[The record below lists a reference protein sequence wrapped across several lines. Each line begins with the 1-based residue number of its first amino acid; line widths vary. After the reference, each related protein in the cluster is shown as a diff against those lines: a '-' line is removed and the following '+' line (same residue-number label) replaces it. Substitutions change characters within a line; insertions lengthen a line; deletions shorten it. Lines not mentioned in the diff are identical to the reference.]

1 MNTRKV
7 VLAIFVVLIAL
18 GFSIPGAN
26 AQPESTL
33 WLFLPGVDVDGDL
46 TFAGGDY
53 FETRSLGS
61 ENRELIICHGEVTNL
76 SGKAYI
82 VNPCRIDVT
91 ENDCIVGSPV
101 ISAASGRAHILGE
114 FQSECEDLYIP
125 SCYQ

>member
-26 AQPESTL
+26 AQPESDL
-33 WLFLPGVDVDGDL
+33 WLLLPAVDEDGNLDPEDG
-46 TFAGGDY
+46 AY
-53 FETRSLGS
+53 FETRSLDS
-61 ENRELIICHGEVTNL
+61 ENRELIICHGEVIND

-82 VNPCRIDVT
+82 VNPCSIAVPEDT
-91 ENDCIVGSPV
+91 WCIIGSLV
-101 ISAASGRAHILGE
+101 ISASGRAHILGE